1 LQTPRRVVV
10 HARYL
15 LVAAVVFCL
24 LAAALVTRFGNQPV
38 NAIVMTWN
46 PQSPRRSGRNCATP
60 GGNGT
65 WCAQALKS

>member
-1 LQTPRRVVV
+1 M

-46 PQSPRRSGRNCATP
+46 PQSPPAEWAQLRDAWWQWHMVRTGVEVIAARN
-60 GGNGT
+60 
-65 WCAQALKS
+65 